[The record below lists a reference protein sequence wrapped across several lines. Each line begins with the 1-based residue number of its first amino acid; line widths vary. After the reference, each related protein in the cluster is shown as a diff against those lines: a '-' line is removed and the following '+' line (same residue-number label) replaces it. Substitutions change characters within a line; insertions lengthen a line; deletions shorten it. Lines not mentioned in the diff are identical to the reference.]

1 MGGAAAKSFSLNQ
14 VGSQAGKVA
23 IVTGGNA
30 GIGLAIVKGLA
41 SKGATVVIAS
51 RSQEKV
57 NAAVVE
63 VQQLYPNSK
72 IEGMVLDVS
81 SFTSIDKFVE
91 SFKRYQLNLHYNLND
106 SK

>member
-1 MGGAAAKSFSLNQ
+1 MGGAAAKSFSLNQQ

-51 RSQEKV
+51 RSEEKV

-81 SFTSIDKFVE
+81 SFASIDKFIE
-91 SFKRYQLNLHYNLND
+91 SFKKY
-106 SK
+106 